1 MLTSRGHN
9 AQVDAH
15 GLNENDYYGALK
27 FDM

>member
-9 AQVDAH
+9 ARVDAH
-15 GLNENDYYGALK
+15 GLNENDYYDTLK